1 MIRLVFLLRRQP
13 GTSRDEFQRYW
24 REEHGP
30 LVASVQ
36 GKIGALRYVQVH
48 AIDDPM
54 NEAAAQARGGMEP
67 AYDGVA
73 ELWWESEQA
82 LAATLGSDAGRK
94 AGALLLEDE
103 RKFIDLPSSPLYL
116 TYEYPQVNP
125 SPESLVAREKSS
137 IVKLYFPLR
146 HHAHQT
152 LDEAQLYWRTA
163 HGPLIRSQAPAMGI
177 LRYQQVH
184 WFGSPLEK
192 ALRESRGTVTP
203 PYMGHAEV
211 WFDRGVPRSGPEAA
225 LAGRRAIE
233 DEAKF
238 IDFKRS
244 TIFLAKERV
253 FIDRA

>member
-1 MIRLVFLLRRQP
+1 MIRLVFLLRRKC
-13 GTSRDEFQRYW
+13 GTSLAEFQRYW

-36 GKIGALRYVQVH
+36 TKIGALRYVQVH
-48 AIDDPM
+48 TIDDPT
-54 NEAAAQARGGMEP
+54 NLAAAQARGGMEP
-67 AYDGVA
+67 IYDGVA
-73 ELWWESEQA
+73 ELWWPSEQA
-82 LAATLGSDAGRK
+82 LAGVLATDAGRA

-103 RKFIDLPSSPLYL
+103 RKFIDLAHSPLYL
-116 TYEYPQVNP
+116 NYEYPQVNP
-125 SPESLVAREKSS
+125 GPENLLARESS
-137 IVKLYFPLR
+137 PLVKLYFPLR
-146 HHAHQT
+146 QPAQQ
-152 LDEAQLYWRTA
+152 DIEEAQLYWRTT
-163 HGPLIRSQAPAMGI
+163 HGPLIRSLAQGMGI

-184 WFGSPLEK
+184 WFASPLER

-211 WFDRGVPRSGPEAA
+211 WFERPLRAGPEAA
-225 LAGRRAIE
+225 EGNRRAIE

-253 FIDRA
+253 FIDRM

>member
-1 MIRLVFLLRRQP
+1 MIRLVFLLRRKP
-13 GTSRDEFQRYW
+13 GMSLADFQRYW

-36 GKIGALRYVQVH
+36 MKIGALRYVQVH
-48 AIDDPM
+48 TLDDPM
-54 NEAAAQARGGMEP
+54 NAAAAQARGGMEP

-82 LAATLGSDAGRK
+82 LADALATDAGRA

-103 RKFIDLPSSPLYL
+103 KKFIDLAHSPLYL
-116 TYEYPQVNP
+116 THEYPQVNP
-125 SPESLVAREKSS
+125 SPENLLAREMSPL
-137 IVKLYFPLR
+137 VKLYFPLR

-152 LDEAQLYWRTA
+152 LDEAQRYWRTA
-163 HGPLIRSQAPAMGI
+163 HGPLIRGMAQGMGI

-184 WFGSPLEK
+184 WFASPLEK

-211 WFDRGVPRSGPEAA
+211 WFDRGAGRAGPEAA
-225 LAGRRAIE
+225 EGNRRAIA

-244 TIFLAKERV
+244 TIFVAKERV
-253 FIDRA
+253 FIDRM

>member
-1 MIRLVFLLRRQP
+1 MIRLVFLLRRKP
-13 GTSRDEFQRYW
+13 GTSLGEFQRYW

-36 GKIGALRYVQVH
+36 TKIGALRYVQVH

-54 NEAAAQARGGMEP
+54 NAAAAQARGGMEP
-67 AYDGVA
+67 VYDGVA

-82 LAATLGSDAGRK
+82 LAATLATDAGRA
-94 AGALLLEDE
+94 AGALLLDDE
-103 RKFIDLPSSPLYL
+103 KKFIDLAHSPLYL
-116 TYEYPQVNP
+116 THEYPQVNP
-125 SPESLVAREKSS
+125 SPETLLARELSPL
-137 IVKLYFPLR
+137 VKLYFPLR

-163 HGPLIRSQAPAMGI
+163 HGPLIRSMAPAMGI

-184 WFGSPLEK
+184 YFSSPLEK
-192 ALRESRGTVTP
+192 ALRESRGTTTP

-211 WFDRGVPRSGPEAA
+211 WFDRGAGRGGPEAA
-225 LAGRRAIE
+225 EANRRAIA

-238 IDFKRS
+238 IDFQRS

-253 FIDRA
+253 FIDRT

>member
-1 MIRLVFLLRRQP
+1 MIRLVFLLRRKA
-13 GTSRDEFQRYW
+13 GTSLDSFQRYW

-36 GKIGALRYVQVH
+36 MKIGALRYVQVH
-48 AIDDPM
+48 TIDDPM
-54 NEAAAQARGGMEP
+54 NASAAEARGGMEP
-67 AYDGVA
+67 IYDGVA

-82 LAATLGSDAGRK
+82 LADTLATEAGRA
-94 AGALLLEDE
+94 AGAALLEDE
-103 RKFIDLPSSPLYL
+103 RKFIDLPHSPLYL

-125 SPESLVAREKSS
+125 SPEILLARERSPL
-137 IVKLYFPLR
+137 VKLYFPLR
-146 HHAHQT
+146 QHAQQS
-152 LDEAQLYWRTA
+152 LAEAQLYWRTA
-163 HGPLIRSQAPAMGI
+163 HGPLIRSQAQAMGI

-184 WFGSPLEK
+184 RFESPLEQ

-211 WFDRGVPRSGPEAA
+211 WFDRGAARSGLEAA
-225 LAGRRAIE
+225 AAGRRAVE
-233 DEAKF
+233 DESKF

-253 FIDRA
+253 FIDRM